1 MEYSDGTEDVEP
13 GGTISADGQDLGTA
27 SYDADGDGVA
37 DSVIVGQDQYTVV
50 ITDHDGDGEADSI
63 TTYDSDGTVVDQKG
77 DSGEV
82 PDTEQTGQDTGS
94 TEETSTGDSGETDS
108 GDTGSDPDSG
118 DSGDSGDTDTGDTD
132 TSASSISVVD
142 DQGRTVE
149 VGEPTVDMNGDGTN
163 DTAVVHGD
171 DGSTTGYTDRNGDG
185 EADQITHITA
195 DSQVTISVSDGSG
208 GWEVESTGHIDEDGQ
223 FVPDESG
230 SGTAGQHGSS
240 SRTSEDSGDV
250 VGDDTAVAVAPT
262 AGVAADDTALSGTLG
277 GSAVG
282 ISYTDASGQSYDLGE
297 PTADFDG
304 DGNPDT
310 VVTTLEDGTVVGY
323 SDVDGDGL
331 TDQVTQ
337 INPDGS
343 VTIGVPD
350 GKGGWE
356 EAATGTIG
364 PDGAFVPA
372 DAATV

>member
-27 SYDADGDGVA
+27 SYDSDGDGVA
-37 DSVIVGQDQYTVV
+37 DSVIVGQDEYIVV
-50 ITDHDGDGEADSI
+50 ITDHDGDGNADSI
-63 TTYDSDGTVVDQKG
+63 TTYSSDGDIVDQQG
-77 DSGEV
+77 DAAEA
-82 PDTEQTGQDTGS
+82 PDTEQPGQDTGDTGT
-94 TEETSTGDSGETDS
+94 TEETSTGDE
-108 GDTGSDPDSG
+108 
-118 DSGDSGDTDTGDTD
+118 GDTDTGDTD

-142 DQGRTVE
+142 DEGRTVE
-149 VGEPTVDMNGDGTN
+149 VGEATVDMNGDGTK

-171 DGSTTGYTDRNGDG
+171 DGSTTGYTDRDGDG

-195 DSQVTISVSDGSG
+195 DSQVTISVPDGSG
-208 GWEVESTGHIDEDGQ
+208 GWEVEATGHIDEDGQ

-230 SGTAGQHGSS
+230 SGADEGSS
-240 SRTSEDSGDV
+240 STTGSAGDV
-250 VGDDTAVAVAPT
+250 VGADTTEDTANAVPT
-262 AGVAADDTALSGTLG
+262 AGAEADGDALGGTLG
-277 GSAVG
+277 GAAG

-304 DGNPDT
+304 DGTPDT

-350 GKGGWE
+350 GNGGWE

-364 PDGAFVPA
+364 PDGAFVPGGV
-372 DAATV
+372 DPATSNWA